1 MKLLS
6 LDIVEFFSIFNDFMI
21 AINKFA
27 NDQKYAIVKKRI
39 KINKKEILRKAI
51 LRCDKERNDKFQE
64 FERRKTFNRS
74 CECSF
79 ETITILQFEK

>member
-6 LDIVEFFSIFNDFMI
+6 SDIIEFFFTFNDIMI
-21 AINKFA
+21 AINEFA

-39 KINKKEILRKAI
+39 KINKKEILRKTI
-51 LRCDKERNDKFQE
+51 LRCDKEKNDKLQE
-64 FERRKTFNRS
+64 FERRKIFNRS

-79 ETITILQFEK
+79 KAVTILQFEK

>member
-6 LDIVEFFSIFNDFMI
+6 SDIAEFFSTLNDLMT
-21 AINKFA
+21 AINEFA

-39 KINKKEILRKAI
+39 KINKKEVLRKAI
-51 LRCDKERNDKFQE
+51 LRCDRERNDKLQE
-64 FERRKTFNRS
+64 FERRKTFSRS

-79 ETITILQFEK
+79 EAVTILQFEK

>member
-6 LDIVEFFSIFNDFMI
+6 SNIVEFFSIFNDFMI
-21 AINKFA
+21 AINEFA
-27 NDQKYAIVKKRI
+27 NDQEYAIVKKKI

-51 LRCDKERNDKFQE
+51 LKCDKEKNDDLQE
-64 FERRKTFNRS
+64 FERKRIFNRS

-79 ETITILQFEK
+79 ETVIIL